1 MKTLTVKL
9 KQHTPLIHFQHNQYG
24 ATLRASEVKPKLDR
38 FLLSS
43 LNDIND
49 EEYNDVADSY
59 NRNNPGKDF
68 DSLSVKEQRKEVED
82 YIVKKYSWLIG
93 KGEHQ
98 ALNYKMRIS
107 IDGDSNTE
115 EYLIASLMNGDGI
128 KKLKSDS
135 INVLNKT
142 PYFAQE
148 KENTA
153 ILRNNDRHNAWKKIG
168 KKGIIEKGAVDIVI
182 VSSNDNLL
190 EYISKHIQSFM
201 LSTNFGTR
209 QSKGFGSFTVV
220 EIELNGKSVPL
231 KEDIELLKN
240 NFTFV
245 YYKDEKSKCLDGIF
259 RTINSD
265 YRLIKSGATFPN
277 YKKSK
282 IIYKKSKIMLWANEN
297 GIGWDKKYIKSQFAN
312 VGCPYILKSSNP
324 RQSFS
329 EKDKYL
335 YFRALLGLAE
345 QFEFLLDNPPL
356 GDSKNK
362 LIVKVVNSEIK
373 RYQSPLLFKV
383 IGHRIYLVGN
393 NVSQDILNKSFNFSA
408 SIMED
413 KQWSNF
419 SLGALSTPSSSF
431 ILKDFIGYAMQDKS
445 LGYISLK

>member
-259 RTINSD
+259 RTI
-265 YRLIKSGATFPN
+265 R
-277 YKKSK
+277 
-282 IIYKKSKIMLWANEN
+282 
-297 GIGWDKKYIKSQFAN
+297 
-312 VGCPYILKSSNP
+312 
-324 RQSFS
+324 
-329 EKDKYL
+329 
-335 YFRALLGLAE
+335 
-345 QFEFLLDNPPL
+345 
-356 GDSKNK
+356 
-362 LIVKVVNSEIK
+362 
-373 RYQSPLLFKV
+373 
-383 IGHRIYLVGN
+383 
-393 NVSQDILNKSFNFSA
+393 
-408 SIMED
+408 
-413 KQWSNF
+413 
-419 SLGALSTPSSSF
+419 
-431 ILKDFIGYAMQDKS
+431 
-445 LGYISLK
+445 